1 MNHVSSTVSVIKS
14 TSFFT
19 ISGSSSSSG
28 LETRLAAF
36 KNASAWNVCTHSPA
50 PKKLWNVRWDVK
62 CFISSSGAYQL
73 ILWLTSFACD
83 YELHNSHLQN
93 EVYPSLTIKS
103 QSKPFQPA
111 EVLIK
116 EQNKPVMV
124 CEYRSTCRTLFLCTA
139 KMFRDQTCQ
148 VVLIQ
153 NREWQSLSA
162 CVCCSSF

>member
-1 MNHVSSTVSVIKS
+1 MYWKVIFCEMLAPACGCHSEIFYKMLSKCNTVQISLLFQDTMNHVSSTVSVIKS

-36 KNASAWNVCTHSPA
+36 KNASAWNVCTHSPV

-62 CFISSSGAYQL
+62 CFISSAGAYQL

-93 EVYPSLTIKS
+93 QVYPYLLL
-103 QSKPFQPA
+103 SK
-111 EVLIK
+111 V
-116 EQNKPVMV
+116 N
-124 CEYRSTCRTLFLCTA
+124 
-139 KMFRDQTCQ
+139 
-148 VVLIQ
+148 
-153 NREWQSLSA
+153 QSLFSQLR
-162 CVCCSSF
+162 CL